1 MLLEIKNAS
10 LSLGGNPIL
19 KNLDLKIDEPC
30 YLAIIGPNGAGKST
44 LLKSIVGIHGLD
56 TGEVIVPDNFSS
68 FEFFSYVP
76 QSLAVMKG
84 YNGWDLL
91 DCFLY
96 PERLKDKK
104 NTEINDLL
112 TFFDVSSFMERDL
125 TTLSGGELQRIYL
138 ACALASKPKVLL
150 LDESLSS
157 MDPHIQ
163 EEVIQKLEKV
173 QKETKVTIIHVS
185 HQVNNAIHVSD
196 RILAMKNGEVFY
208 NGETSSFKQSD
219 LESLFD
225 YKFNCISHPD
235 TGRPMI
241 VPGKGEK

>member
-1 MLLEIKNAS
+1 MLLEVKNAS
-10 LSLGGNPIL
+10 LNLGGNPIL
-19 KNLDLKIDEPC
+19 KNLNIKIGEPC

-44 LLKSIVGIHGLD
+44 LLKSIVGIHSLD
-56 TGEVIVPDNFSS
+56 NGSIEIPGDTNS

-96 PERLKDKK
+96 PHRLKDK
-104 NTEINDLL
+104 NDDSINEVLK
-112 TFFDVSSFMERDL
+112 TFEVSSFMTRDL

-138 ACALASKPKVLL
+138 ACAISAKPKVLL

-163 EEVIQKLEKV
+163 EEVIQKLVKV
-173 QKETKVTIIHVS
+173 QKEIGVTIIHVS

-196 RILAMKNGEVFY
+196 RILALKKGEVFY
-208 NGETSSFKQSD
+208 DGATSKFSERD

-225 YKFNCISHPD
+225 FKFKCLSHPD
-235 TGRPMI
+235 SGRPMI
-241 VPGKGEK
+241 VPGAGE